1 MSVTPEE
8 LAAFADGELS
18 GADEARVAAA
28 VTADPALARQVE
40 AHRALKARLAG
51 HFAPILDQPV
61 PDRLKKLLVGESDD
75 DGNAQVIEF
84 AKARDRREAR
94 SRLPGWAWAGGAL
107 AASLVAALVF
117 TVAGPDHPNYAE
129 PQLAGMLD
137 SQLTST
143 QPASAEARILL
154 SFRNQDGE
162 YCRAYSADG
171 GGGIACRDQQGWRV
185 ETRGAASGGQQNDYR
200 MAGSEAELLA
210 AAQDMARGPALS
222 ADEEQAASAAGWRD

>member
-129 PQLAGMLD
+129 PQLAGMRD
-137 SQLTST
+137 SQLTSAVR
-143 QPASAEARILL
+143 PNR
-154 SFRNQDGE
+154 FMP
-162 YCRAYSADG
+162 
-171 GGGIACRDQQGWRV
+171 V
-185 ETRGAASGGQQNDYR
+185 RGSKTKT
-200 MAGSEAELLA
+200 S
-210 AAQDMARGPALS
+210 
-222 ADEEQAASAAGWRD
+222 